1 MNFVCTVRLTA
12 RPLSSSCSLDVP
24 LCSSSSRSLDVP
36 LCSSASHSLDVPL
49 CSSASHSL
57 DVPLCSSASR
67 SLDVPLCSSA
77 SRSLDVPCVPV
88 PPALSMSPV
97 FQCLPLSRCPLYSR
111 GKAVCPSHLLP
122 THVSS
127 TKPPPIHSSSLCN
140 KTLPR
145 PSHRQRP
152 PGSQGLHG
160 TQSAVLFSPLLSERL
175 KSKQYFWPLYV
186 NPYFTPEPPYSL
198 FHLYFSVSQ
207 QAHLVVED
215 TD

>member
-1 MNFVCTVRLTA
+1 MSG
-12 RPLSSSCSLDVP
+12 PGELSSSGMAASCSPHTVEESVFNVLLPSWDE
-24 LCSSSSRSLDVP
+24 LCLHSKADCSSPQFLLLLRCPPVFQFLP
-36 LCSSASHSLDVPL
+36 LSGCP
-49 CSSASHSL
+49 
-57 DVPLCSSASR
+57 
-67 SLDVPLCSSA
+67 
-77 SRSLDVPCVPV
+77 
-88 PPALSMSPV
+88 PV
-97 FQCLPLSRCPLYSR
+97 FQCLPLSRCPLCSR

-122 THVSS
+122 TYVSS

-198 FHLYFSVSQ
+198 LHLYFSVSQ
-207 QAHLVVED
+207 QAHLLYHSFSFLLIAVCYPPPSLPFSIFCP
-215 TD
+215 